1 MIAKKAEKFSGA
13 DLAYLIKKSIISAV
27 AGDRDG
33 ITNQDLL
40 NAIDSFKKDNVFGK
54 KPDMIAE

>member
-40 NAIDSFKKDNVFGK
+40 NAIYSFKKDNVFGK